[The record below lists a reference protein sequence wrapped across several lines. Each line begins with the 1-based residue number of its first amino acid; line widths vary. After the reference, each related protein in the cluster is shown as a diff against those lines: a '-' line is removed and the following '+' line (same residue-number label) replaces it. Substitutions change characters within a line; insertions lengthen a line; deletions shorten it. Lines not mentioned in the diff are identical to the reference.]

1 MMFKQAITKAKNLKR
16 YGKKNKI
23 IVRANAD
30 SNFGKILCLNLS
42 DRLKL
47 IFILCIPLI
56 FKMTTNR
63 NGGQSI
69 ITDR

>member
-1 MMFKQAITKAKNLKR
+1 MMVKQAITKAKNLKR

-23 IVRANAD
+23 IVRANTD

-47 IFILCIPLI
+47 IFMLYIPLI
-56 FKMTTNR
+56 FKTTTNK
-63 NGGQSI
+63 NGGNPL
-69 ITDR
+69 